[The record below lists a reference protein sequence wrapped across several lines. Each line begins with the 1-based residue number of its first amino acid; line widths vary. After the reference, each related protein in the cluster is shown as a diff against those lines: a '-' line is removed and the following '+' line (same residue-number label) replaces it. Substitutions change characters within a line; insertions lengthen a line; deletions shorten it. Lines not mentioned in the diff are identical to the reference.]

1 MEKIKNRENNEIPT
15 NDNEEMEKTRKV
27 TNKWKN
33 VKMKKMRKTIKNQK
47 NMKKCEI
54 LRKI

>member
-33 VKMKKMRKTIKNQK
+33 VKMQK
-47 NMKKCEI
+47 NKKND
-54 LRKI
+54 KK

>member
-15 NDNEEMEKTRKV
+15 NDNEEMDKTRKM

-33 VKMKKMRKTIKNQK
+33 VKMQKMRKTIK
-47 NMKKCEI
+47 I
-54 LRKI
+54 RKT

>member
-1 MEKIKNRENNEIPT
+1 MLDLENNEIPT
-15 NDNEEMEKTRKV
+15 NDNEEMDKTRKM

-33 VKMKKMRKTIKNQK
+33 VKMQKRQKTIKNLK